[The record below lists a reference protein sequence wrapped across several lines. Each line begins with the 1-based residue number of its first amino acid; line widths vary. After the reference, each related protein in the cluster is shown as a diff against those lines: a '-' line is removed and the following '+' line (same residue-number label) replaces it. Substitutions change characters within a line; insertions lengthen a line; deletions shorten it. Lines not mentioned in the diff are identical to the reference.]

1 MVLLQG
7 FHFVCCRAFLALL
20 NVKTHSLTFMQRL
33 ETLGLNGAVMNKHIT
48 TVIFFD
54 ETEALL
60 LIKPL
65 YFTFWHRL
73 NPPFLKFLKVGLQLM
88 ADSKKPPRPKGHGG
102 QPLHF
107 NMSDP
112 TSTVPYHY

>member
-7 FHFVCCRAFLALL
+7 FHIVCCRAFLALR
-20 NVKTHSLTFMQRL
+20 NIKADALTFMQRL

-48 TVIFFD
+48 TVILFD
-54 ETEALL
+54 ETEAFL

-73 NPPFLKFLKVGLQLM
+73 NPPFSKFSQSRIAALTERKR
-88 ADSKKPPRPKGHGG
+88 PPRPKGHGG

-112 TSTVPYHY
+112 TSNVPYHY